1 VQFDPSLS
9 TALRILA
16 IVTVAVISQ
25 LAVRRGVLLAIRH
38 LLARR
43 AAEREQ
49 TPGSRAGLDQ
59 RVLTLQRLTVRVSG
73 VIIATIATL
82 MVLDEIGIEIAP
94 ALAGLGVVGIAVG
107 FGAQAIFHDWLAGIF
122 IITENQY
129 SIGDVVTI
137 VGVTGRVEDVSLRRT
152 LVRDLN
158 GTLHSVPNGQITV
171 ASNLT
176 SDWSQVNL
184 DVSVAYDTDI
194 RRVTAVLNRVGTELA
209 ADPEWGARLIEPPSV
224 LRVDDL
230 GDSAVTLKIT
240 GRVHPG
246 EQWSVSG
253 ELRAR
258 ILAAF
263 AAEGIEIPFPHRVV
277 MTRRAGD
284 DTTSTEDA
292 G

>member
-1 VQFDPSLS
+1 MQFDPSLS

-49 TPGSRAGLDQ
+49 THGSRAGLDQ

-73 VIIATIATL
+73 AIIATIATL
-82 MVLDEIGIEIAP
+82 MVLDEVGIEIAP

-122 IITENQY
+122 IITESQY

-158 GTLHSVPNGQITV
+158 GTLHSVPNG
-171 ASNLT
+171 
-176 SDWSQVNL
+176 
-184 DVSVAYDTDI
+184 
-194 RRVTAVLNRVGTELA
+194 
-209 ADPEWGARLIEPPSV
+209 
-224 LRVDDL
+224 
-230 GDSAVTLKIT
+230 
-240 GRVHPG
+240 
-246 EQWSVSG
+246 
-253 ELRAR
+253 
-258 ILAAF
+258 
-263 AAEGIEIPFPHRVV
+263 
-277 MTRRAGD
+277 
-284 DTTSTEDA
+284 
-292 G
+292 